1 MSKYDL
7 LIRGGTL
14 LLPAQLKEV
23 KLNVAV
29 ADGKISGL
37 FTDEPD
43 AERVIDA
50 GGLYVSPGFIDSHMH
65 DDDPSED
72 GKTVETALLRQGVT
86 TAIAGNCGTGPLA
99 ADITPVRQHPWLNLG
114 YLTGHQALREAV
126 GVTDAYA
133 AADEDQLREMQRLL
147 RAELDNCSFGLSF
160 GLEYMPNTPVSEVIA
175 LLDVAK
181 DFHNIWVPVHIR
193 HDGPEAVAAIDEV
206 LGYAAEYSLRF
217 QISHTGSMTG
227 FGMLS
232 EVLEHIEAAKSRGA
246 DVTFDCY
253 PYDAFCTR
261 LGSAVFDPGFEA
273 RWGKGVES
281 LEVGSG
287 PYRGK
292 WLNEDNLYERL
303 RKDNGDTLIIAH
315 VIHADEVELCL
326 CHPDCI
332 IASDSILKDGH
343 GHPRAA
349 GTFPRALRMLR
360 EKGFTWPE
368 AVRKCTTL
376 PAEANWLE
384 GKGVIKPGADADF
397 VIFDGEKLRDNATF
411 TDQLLPPDGIEYVI
425 IAGEPAVHCNEIL
438 GGPKGKLIT
447 RM

>member
-292 WLNEDNLYERL
+292 WLSEDNLYERL

-315 VIHADEVELCL
+315 VIRADEVELCL

-332 IASDSILKDGH
+332 IASDSILMDGH
-343 GHPRAA
+343 G
-349 GTFPRALRMLR
+349 
-360 EKGFTWPE
+360 
-368 AVRKCTTL
+368 
-376 PAEANWLE
+376 
-384 GKGVIKPGADADF
+384 
-397 VIFDGEKLRDNATF
+397 
-411 TDQLLPPDGIEYVI
+411 
-425 IAGEPAVHCNEIL
+425 
-438 GGPKGKLIT
+438 
-447 RM
+447 